1 MTQRREIKQR
11 SPAVWAKVREAY
23 LAGEPAASVA
33 RRFDVGV
40 GNLRYRANA
49 EGWTRKAALSSEQQA
64 EDAETMRLKGE
75 VVPLE
80 STTTAE
86 RAGSEARKDTL
97 IQAMSPREQMAYAL
111 KRAARSLAAGRASEA
126 EGLIR
131 AVRALGEIT
140 GTTPPRLEDLEAD
153 PTEDLEGIIR
163 AVEYRAWQVA
173 ASLCSPEPDPPPGSE
188 IFYFH
193 LRDRYGRR
201 RDGGANEDRL
211 WAEAHRPDLL
221 HLWDAGGRVA
231 APPEPSDHET
241 KVMVSLLAMGLRQRR
256 DGNLKAFVA
265 EAMSNANDPL
275 HGSEPEPGWRA
286 QPALAS

>member
-86 RAGSEARKDTL
+86 RASSEARKDTL

-163 AVEYRAWQVA
+163 SRGVSRLAGRSQPLLARTRSATGLRNLLLPSARPLWPPTRWWCQRGPPVGRGAQA
-173 ASLCSPEPDPPPGSE
+173 RPASSV
-188 IFYFH
+188 
-193 LRDRYGRR
+193 GRR
-201 RDGGANEDRL
+201 R
-211 WAEAHRPDLL
+211 P
-221 HLWDAGGRVA
+221 
-231 APPEPSDHET
+231 
-241 KVMVSLLAMGLRQRR
+241 RR
-256 DGNLKAFVA
+256 
-265 EAMSNANDPL
+265 
-275 HGSEPEPGWRA
+275 GSARA
-286 QPALAS
+286 QRSRDEGHGLATGDGFASTTGWQPEGLCGRGDVERERPSSWV